1 MFKVRRS
8 SVNRTEEAD
17 MGIEENKAVVRRLVS
32 DFLSKHD
39 LAAADDIF
47 ADGLIDHQ
55 GPVTAIGREN
65 VKQFV
70 AGLLQAFPDL
80 QFEIGHL
87 IAEGEKVCVNVIGRG
102 THRGEFRGVAPTGRP
117 VTILGTSIMRI
128 ADGKIAERWNI
139 TDMAGLMQQLAPA
152 D

>member
-1 MFKVRRS
+1 
-8 SVNRTEEAD
+8 
-17 MGIEENKAVVRRLVS
+17 MGIEENKAIVRRLVG

-55 GPVTAIGREN
+55 GAVTATGRET

-70 AGLLQAFPDL
+70 GGLFAAFPDL
-80 QFEIGHL
+80 QCEIAHL
-87 IAEGEKVCVNVIGRG
+87 IAEGDKVCLNVIGRG
-102 THRGEFRGVAPTGRP
+102 THRGEFRGVAPTGRA
-117 VTILGTSIMRI
+117 VTILGTSIVRI

-139 TDMAGLMQQLAPA
+139 TDIAGLMQQIAP
-152 D
+152 